1 MWLVTLAFTLI
12 LIFVRN
18 NGAAEFTINHKWYL
32 IPLNLLYFVMLLLG
46 INKDFG
52 AFCESYTYP
61 WIFTYQYGVFFLTY
75 LIYLFVHSKNFFIK
89 WDEQALEPAT
99 VKQLATTQMINHS
112 VRRRSEARMIFELQA
127 DKLRRYFTQLICLS
141 VFCVSVPSLL
151 VYYKG
156 IDCTEDGSHW
166 LFENCTIRN
175 IVFFFL

>member
-52 AFCESYTYP
+52 AFCEKDTYP

-89 WDEQALEPAT
+89 WDE
-99 VKQLATTQMINHS
+99 
-112 VRRRSEARMIFELQA
+112 
-127 DKLRRYFTQLICLS
+127 
-141 VFCVSVPSLL
+141 
-151 VYYKG
+151 
-156 IDCTEDGSHW
+156 
-166 LFENCTIRN
+166 
-175 IVFFFL
+175 